1 MFHKIYKLMD
11 FFKTNV
17 SYLGKLYSGRNYINE
32 EIIQQLKQ
40 VHHQIFMKHGN
51 SICSDE
57 EIVIDFDQ
65 TGLLAN
71 GKTYECTS
79 KGYFP
84 KKKN

>member
-1 MFHKIYKLMD
+1 VATNILGMD
-11 FFKTNV
+11 RFPDQ
-17 SYLGKLYSGRNYINE
+17 SQINRLLHTMDE
-32 EIIQQLKQ
+32 ESIQQFKQ
-40 VHHQIFMKHGN
+40 VHHQIFMKHSN